1 MDNPFTSKNTIKGY
15 QFGWPG
21 PGKPERMKQLL
32 TRLEQ
37 ASGLDRI
44 SDPLQRFLQSTLKP
58 RMLRDALHGVQVGHP
73 LHPALASFTLGSMT
87 SAAILDVLRGQEFP
101 ATLMVGGAVASA
113 PVTVLAG
120 ANDWAELDR
129 EQRRVGLVHLVVNA
143 ASVGF
148 YTASLM
154 SRLRGD
160 HARGRLLGFAGFGLV
175 NVGAFLGGHLAYKQG
190 AQVNQAATQL
200 HRISDGWHP
209 VADISALPH
218 GMPVSRSIGEVPV
231 LVYRDGDRVSV
242 LLERCGHETGPLGE
256 GRVVDVDGDACVE
269 CPWHGST
276 FRLTDGLVMH
286 GPAGSDQP
294 VLRTRVVND
303 VVEANLP

>member
-1 MDNPFTSKNTIKGY
+1 M
-15 QFGWPG
+15 
-21 PGKPERMKQLL
+21 RQLL

-44 SDPLQRFLQSTLKP
+44 SDPLQRGLQAVLKP
-58 RMLRDALHGVQVGHP
+58 RFLRDALHGVQLGHP
-73 LHPALASFTLGSMT
+73 LHPALAMFTAGSYT
-87 SAAILDVLRGQEFP
+87 SASILDLIRGQEVA
-101 ATLMVGGAVASA
+101 ATTMVGLGVASSPLTA
-113 PVTVLAG
+113 LAG
-120 ANDWAELDR
+120 ANDWAELDK
-129 EQRRVGLVHLVVNA
+129 EQRRVGLVHLASNA
-143 ASVGF
+143 VAVGF
-148 YTASLM
+148 YAASLA
-154 SRLRGD
+154 SRLNGN
-160 HARGRLLGFAGFGLV
+160 HQRGRLLGFAGFGVV
-175 NVGAFLGGHLAYKQG
+175 NAAAFFGGHLAYAQG
-190 AQVNQAATQL
+190 AQVNQAVTQL

-256 GRVVDVDGDACVE
+256 GRVVDIDGDACVE
-269 CPWHGST
+269 CPWHGSV
-276 FRLTDGLVMH
+276 FRLNDGLVMH

>member
-1 MDNPFTSKNTIKGY
+1 MM
-15 QFGWPG
+15 
-21 PGKPERMKQLL
+21 RQLL

-44 SDPLQRFLQSTLKP
+44 SDPLQRGLQAVLKP
-58 RMLRDALHGVQVGHP
+58 RALRDALHGRQLGHP
-73 LHPALASFTLGSMT
+73 LHPALAMFTAGSYT
-87 SAAILDVLRGQEFP
+87 SAGILDLMRGQEVP
-101 ATLMVGGAVASA
+101 ATTLLGIGLASSPLTA
-113 PVTVLAG
+113 LAG
-120 ANDWAELDR
+120 ANDWAELDH
-129 EQRRVGLVHLVVNA
+129 EQRRVENVHLAFNA
-143 ASVGF
+143 VAVGF
-148 YTASLM
+148 YTASLV
-154 SRLRGD
+154 SRLNGD
-160 HARGRLLGFAGFGLV
+160 HQRGRLLGFAGFGVV
-175 NVGAFLGGHLAYKQG
+175 NAAAFLGGHLAYKQG

-218 GMPVSRSIGEVPV
+218 GMPVSRNIGEVPV

-256 GRVVDVDGDACVE
+256 GRVVDIDGDACVE

-276 FRLTDGLVMH
+276 FRLNDGLVMH

>member
-1 MDNPFTSKNTIKGY
+1 MR
-15 QFGWPG
+15 
-21 PGKPERMKQLL
+21 ELL

-44 SDPLQRFLQSTLKP
+44 SDPLQRGVRAVLKP
-58 RMLRDALHGVQVGHP
+58 RILRDALHGVQLGHP
-73 LHPALASFTLGSMT
+73 LHPALAMFTAGSYT
-87 SAAILDVLRGQEFP
+87 SAAVLDLMPGQEAP
-101 ATLMVGGAVASA
+101 ATTLVGVGLGSSPLTA
-113 PVTVLAG
+113 LAG
-120 ANDWAELDR
+120 ANDWAELDK
-129 EQRRVGLVHLVVNA
+129 EQRRVGLVHLTANA
-143 ASVGF
+143 VAVGF
-148 YTASLM
+148 YVASLVA
-154 SRLRGD
+154 RLNGD
-160 HARGRLLGFAGFGLV
+160 HRRGRWLGFAGFGVV

-190 AQVNQAATQL
+190 AQVNQATPAL

-242 LLERCGHETGPLGE
+242 MLERCGHETGPLGE

-269 CPWHGST
+269 CPWHGSV
-276 FRLTDGLVMH
+276 FRLRDGLVMH